1 MRVLAVIVGLFV
13 LHSLPASADE
23 LSQNPDELLAEVNQ
37 TVDGFLARIATVDT
51 RDPHKRDK
59 QVTDLRQDV
68 DSFVLKSWKKLEWL
82 KSNDKTNPEAFARF
96 NSKTELVKK
105 ASATPDALDRVLEEL
120 LDSKFKENDPTNI
133 YSLTTHNRFRYLNEG
148 GELRNEVL
156 ETIRSSD
163 KFVYLSYFELFPDRI
178 GHTVAG
184 LLIAKRLGFRAPC
197 EIDQVLNTL
206 GLPRLLNGQDCADA
220 PVVTGPLAS
229 EDFAFPGKDKLLAN
243 VESLKGRHPHRSPV
257 AIKLYLDDFKK
268 LKRKLTEA
276 GIIQALEAFEIQ
288 VHKEDAVLMWGS
300 NHTKIASNER
310 RAVVSGGN
318 IVDKVVDWIPQ
329 KRRWRDAA
337 ILVEGE
343 LVNDLNHF
351 FLAKFHGVKHWD
363 LTKYLCKD
371 DPACLRGYF
380 PELSEEQK
388 LALTAEGRL
397 VWSSNFDLKESPT
410 WKALGTIIREAR
422 QSLYFENAFFSDGLS
437 ALLIRH
443 KARQWELTKAKEL
456 NKANGEQ
463 GMKATCGPHYFDV
476 VAKRPGGKSILV
488 VLPKHMDQPMV
499 KAAEKVLTNHLLWEG
514 VDVCMWDSEL
524 NNKVHGADNT
534 RFEPKTMMHSKV
546 FLADNNLVYVGTA
559 NLNRRSMQGDLEIG
573 ILTNDRQTVQDIR
586 QKMFVNDVQASKRAT
601 FNVLHYLYMPV
612 QLLLNFVL
620 WVT

>member
-1 MRVLAVIVGLFV
+1 MRVLALVGGLLV

-23 LSQNPDELLAEVNQ
+23 LPQNPDKVLAEVNQ
-37 TVDGFLARIATVDT
+37 TVDGFLSRIATVDT
-51 RDPHKRDK
+51 RDSHKRDK
-59 QVTDLRQDV
+59 QVTDLRRDV
-68 DSFVLKSWKKLEWL
+68 DSFVLRFSKRLEWL
-82 KSNDKTNPEAFARF
+82 RSNDKTNPEAIARF
-96 NSKTELVKK
+96 NSKMELVKN
-105 ASATPDALDRVLEEL
+105 ATETPDALDWVLGEG
-120 LDSKFKENDPTNI
+120 LDSTFTENDPTNI

-148 GELRNEVL
+148 SELRNAVL
-156 ETIRSSD
+156 ETIRSSE

-184 LLIAKRLGFRAPC
+184 LLIARRLGFRAPC

-206 GLPRLLNGQDCADA
+206 GFPRLLNGNDCADA

-229 EDFAFPGKDKLLAN
+229 EAFAFPGKDKLLAN
-243 VESLKGRHPHRSPV
+243 VESLKARHPHRSAV
-257 AIKLYLDDFKK
+257 AIKLYLDDFKQ
-268 LKRKLTEA
+268 LERKLTEA
-276 GIIQALEAFEIQ
+276 GIIQALEAFGIEI
-288 VHKEDAVLMWGS
+288 HKEDAALLWGS
-300 NHTKIASNER
+300 NHTKITSNEH

-363 LTKYLCKD
+363 LTKYLCQD

-388 LALTAEGRL
+388 RALAAEGRL

-410 WKALGTIIREAR
+410 WKALETIISQAR

-443 KARQWELTKAKEL
+443 KARQWELKKAKDL
-456 NKANGEQ
+456 NKANGED
-463 GMKATCGPHYFDV
+463 GMKASCGPDYFDV

-514 VDVCMWDSEL
+514 VDVCMWDSGL
-524 NNKVHGADNT
+524 NNKVHGTDNT
-534 RFEPKTMMHSKV
+534 RFESKTMMHSKV
-546 FLADNNLVYVGTA
+546 FMADSNLVYVGTA
-559 NLNRRSMQGDLEIG
+559 NLNRRSMLGDLEIG

-586 QKMFVNDVQASKRAT
+586 QKMFVNDVQASERAE
-601 FNVLHYLYMPV
+601 FNVLHYLYVPV
-612 QLLLNFVL
+612 QLLLNFIL